1 MHICCVNS
9 AAVVNVMQ
17 RFSISVSDNLA
28 EKLDEISRSD
38 EQTKNEI
45 LRKALTLYVVAHEA
59 RKRGEKV
66 GTVEAGGKL
75 DTEFVGL

>member
-1 MHICCVNS
+1 
-9 AAVVNVMQ
+9 MQ

-28 EKLDEISRSD
+28 EKLDEISRTD